1 MRHAAAYV
9 LFGATVWLGTQAPA
23 VPPPP
28 SGLPPADY
36 SLGPDSQPQPGVPK
50 GAVTRHVLA
59 PGKFFP
65 GTPHNY
71 QVYVPA
77 QCDPGRPLPFMIFL
91 DGGGYAGDNVRV
103 PVVLDNLIA
112 KRDLPPMAAIFI
124 DPGVMPA
131 LSEAAQNRYE
141 RIFEYDSLTPRF
153 ANFLVEE
160 LIPEV
165 SKLCPLSSD
174 PNERGIAGLSTGGVG
189 AFVAAWNRPDQFRRV
204 ITWIG
209 SFGNFRG
216 ADRLPGLIRRTEPR
230 PIRVFMQT
238 GRQDLVNYAGSWY
251 LENPRMAAALEFAGN
266 DVKIELGE
274 DGHSNRHGASMLPD
288 TLRWLWRG
296 YPQPVSVGEAAVP
309 GMGRGIFAQLV
320 PRRELVPPPPNPSA
334 PAPAQGRGAPAAGRG
349 SGPRGAVYALI
360 SPRQIMG
367 TRRRLVQVRD
377 QSGGRQGR
385 QRLLRRS
392 GEQQD
397 LSGRCGRH
405 GDRVQGQYR
414 RRARASCRRRR
425 AAVRGAAGGEAPRLL
440 RTWRRRE
447 AGRAKS
453 RGQRSGADQDRRDLL
468 RRHGTQDGRLHQ
480 PHGERRVVYERGEIM
495 SPSALT
501 LTPDQAMLLV
511 GDAMDRFQWSFQIA
525 ADGSLTNGEPFQRLE
540 MPEEGLFS
548 GVAGLAAD
556 TLGYMWATSAI
567 GIQVCEQPGR
577 CTNILNKPEFN
588 ASRSAA
594 SRSADRSARGCT
606 SPRADDCSVAKRS
619 ELVPWYGNRS
629 SRRSQDCEP
638 VVKPMLTASSSRR
651 VACGRRRRAAGH
663 DHGRRRR
670 LQRGAGESWRGRLR
684 GGLRRLSPRRPE
696 RQQRSSAEGRAIR
709 ARLRRQGSEDA
720 VHEGCRHDAAQYAGE
735 PYYRRVS
742 RCRRAHVEG
751 ERIQVR
757 GAGVDGGCARGDP
770 RRARTTQAGSAGRR
784 FLLCRSGRLP
794 HRRSRAHVDA
804 DPRKRTG
811 GGGPVRAGA
820 GHRRRTTGRAGTQT
834 FHLLDAMAYAP
845 DDRKGQTIYVRGL
858 LIKLAGE
865 PRMTIS
871 TFETVSP
878 TCRD

>member
-23 VPPPP
+23 VPPS

-50 GAVTRHVLA
+50 GAMTRHLLA

-77 QCDPGRPLPFMIFL
+77 QREPGRPVPFMIFL

-112 KRDLPPMAAIFI
+112 KRELPPMAAIFI

-141 RIFEYDSLTPRF
+141 RIFQYDSLTPRF

-174 PNERGIAGLSTGGVG
+174 PNDRGIAGLSTGGVG

-296 YPQPVSVGEAAVP
+296 YPQPVTVGEGAVP

-334 PAPAQGRGAPAAGRG
+334 PAPAQGRGAPPAGRG
-349 SGPRGAVYALI
+349 SAPRGAVYGLI
-360 SPRQIMG
+360 SPDKLWEPVGGSYKSATSPAVDKDGNVFFADPESSKIYRADAAG
-367 TRRRLVQVRD
+367 TVTLFKD
-377 QSGGRQGR
+377 NTGG
-385 QRLLRRS
+385 
-392 GEQQD
+392 
-397 LSGRCGRH
+397 
-405 GDRVQGQYR
+405 
-414 RRARASCRRRR
+414 ARALR
-425 AAVRGAAGGEAPRLL
+425 AGA
-440 RTWRRRE
+440 
-447 AGRAKS
+447 
-453 RGQRSGADQDRRDLL
+453 
-468 RRHGTQDGRLHQ
+468 DGRLYAAQ
-480 PHGERRVVYERGEIM
+480 PAAKRLVSYGPGGDEKLVARNLEANDLALTKSGAIYFVDTAHKTVGYISPAGERRVVYERGEIM
-495 SPSALT
+495 SPAALT

-556 TLGYMWATSAI
+556 TLGYMWATSAV

-577 CTNILNKPEFN
+577 CTNILNKPQFT
-588 ASRSAA
+588 AA
-594 SRSADRSARGCT
+594 PIGSIAFGG
-606 SPRADDCSVAKRS
+606 PGRAWLYVTQ
-619 ELVPWYGNRS
+619 G
-629 SRRSQDCEP
+629 
-638 VVKPMLTASSSRR
+638 
-651 VACGRRRRAAGH
+651 
-663 DHGRRRR
+663 
-670 LQRGAGESWRGRLR
+670 GRLF
-684 GGLRRLSPRRPE
+684 RRE
-696 RQQRSSAEGRAIR
+696 
-709 ARLRRQGSEDA
+709 
-720 VHEGCRHDAAQYAGE
+720 
-735 PYYRRVS
+735 
-742 RCRRAHVEG
+742 
-751 ERIQVR
+751 
-757 GAGVDGGCARGDP
+757 
-770 RRARTTQAGSAGRR
+770 T
-784 FLLCRSGRLP
+784 
-794 HRRSRAHVDA
+794 
-804 DPRKRTG
+804 KRTG
-811 GGGPVRAGA
+811 AAVWEPVKPP
-820 GHRRRTTGRAGTQT
+820 Q
-834 FHLLDAMAYAP
+834 P
-845 DDRKGQTIYVRGL
+845 GL
-858 LIKLAGE
+858 
-865 PRMTIS
+865 
-871 TFETVSP
+871 
-878 TCRD
+878 